1 MSDNFSKCTIY
12 FTDES
17 KTSKVAHCTDMPW
30 VHYTAKI
37 DGKGIAQNFA
47 QYTTGNKVEACLGG
61 KAYYEK
67 LLSEFGNAKES
78 IYITGWQ
85 VNWDALLAP
94 GKRLVDAL
102 WEQVNVKPQ
111 LKVYIMPW
119 KCMSP
124 VQTYDRATERVF
136 AALNEQLGRDA
147 FYVRLAGEQSGIF
160 FSHHQKC
167 VIIDET
173 VAFVG
178 GIDLAYGRYDENT
191 GEGGKYN
198 LVANTEGRQGMNMYN
213 SCIGYTDPV
222 SEFSVVSVNGYD
234 PMDEYVHPPY
244 PVRDDGQDYEQEKVY
259 NKKKERESARRIAD
273 TVLHKKDHW
282 QRPDKDVNDDKKKY
296 HYLDASIQPRMP
308 WQDYQVKIEGP
319 AVDDLVRNFVSR
331 WNSYWVHSKENE
343 LQTDKPVLTWRA
355 GYTSSQPGK
364 CQVQVLRSASLGMR
378 MQEHNGT
385 QEVREPA
392 MKQDDILRAMNQLIH
407 NAEHYIYIENQ
418 FFVSAFGEPSVP
430 DNAPYSPEAK
440 EIARLDRIKA
450 VATKLV
456 YGDSDKQPV
465 NQIAQWLGDR
475 IKNVIYARYTH
486 DFHVCIVLPV
496 HPEGKLDDGAVMAQV
511 HLTRQTLVSGSK
523 SLLNRVR
530 QALWVRQQLDEDPRA
545 NWSKLIPAL
554 EKRCETEKKYE
565 EISFEACAKYVTLL
579 NLRGYAELAAYPDK
593 KIAVTEQI
601 YVHSKLMIVDDRYV
615 LVGSANINERSLQ
628 GDRDSELAVLISD
641 TEGGYNNIDGSGIQS
656 PYRAFARDFRKKIWT
671 KLLGDAAGEYSDFLE
686 KPAKAENWQKIREL
700 AINNARIYESVFDF
714 IPRNYLDS
722 DSDDYEDNKESKSA
736 LLWPVF
742 NARTYD
748 IKVASEYMPFSTDF
762 WNKYKK
768 DNNFRNAYQDK
779 NKILKNIKGYIT
791 LLPIHWTEG
800 ENNLVDY
807 HVEIVN

>member
-136 AALNEQLGRDA
+136 AALNVQLGRDA

-167 VIIDET
+167 VIIDEI

-378 MQEHNGT
+378 IQEHNGT

-628 GDRDSELAVLISD
+628 GNRGYLATVLAGAGSNLAL
-641 TEGGYNNIDGSGIQS
+641 EG
-656 PYRAFARDFRKKIWT
+656 T
-671 KLLGDAAGEYSDFLE
+671 
-686 KPAKAENWQKIREL
+686 
-700 AINNARIYESVFDF
+700 
-714 IPRNYLDS
+714 
-722 DSDDYEDNKESKSA
+722 
-736 LLWPVF
+736 PV
-742 NARTYD
+742 
-748 IKVASEYMPFSTDF
+748 
-762 WNKYKK
+762 
-768 DNNFRNAYQDK
+768 
-779 NKILKNIKGYIT
+779 
-791 LLPIHWTEG
+791 
-800 ENNLVDY
+800 
-807 HVEIVN
+807 